1 MTTLPPIADAYTSAV
16 RIINLAREDAK
27 GVEAMGL
34 KLMEEVGELAEAIN
48 FHQGYLPHKTMK
60 EPLIGEA
67 ADVIQNVLAILSR
80 VYEDKSPDEILG
92 ELEEHLQKKTD
103 KWESIMVKAEVPQAS
118 AVSEMGTIVISHSVK
133 MDHELNDK
141 GLKFIGVGEDDNGSE
156 IHLFVKP

>member
-1 MTTLPPIADAYTSAV
+1 MLIPLPS

-67 ADVIQNVLAILSR
+67 ADVIQNVLAILAR
-80 VYEDKSPDEILG
+80 IYEDKSPDEILG

-103 KWESIMVKAEVPQAS
+103 KWESIMIKAEDHKVP
-118 AVSEMGTIVISHSVK
+118 
-133 MDHELNDK
+133 
-141 GLKFIGVGEDDNGSE
+141 
-156 IHLFVKP
+156 

>member
-1 MTTLPPIADAYTSAV
+1 MLIPLPS

-67 ADVIQNVLAILSR
+67 ADVIQNVLAILAR
-80 VYEDKSPDEILG
+80 IYEDKSPDEILG

-103 KWESIMVKAEVPQAS
+103 KWESIMIKAEDHKVPEVPEAS
-118 AVSEMGTIVISHSVK
+118 VMGTIVISHSVK
-133 MDHELNDK
+133 MDHELNAK